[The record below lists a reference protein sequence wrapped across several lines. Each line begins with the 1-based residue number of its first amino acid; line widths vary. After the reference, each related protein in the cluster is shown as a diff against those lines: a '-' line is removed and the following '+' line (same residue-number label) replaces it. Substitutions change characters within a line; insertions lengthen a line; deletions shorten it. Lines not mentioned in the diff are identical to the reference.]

1 MTSDILLG
9 IDLGTTILKAAA
21 FDAATGRL
29 LAHTAARLTIRTAA
43 DGTREQNLRDIDR
56 DLVRV
61 VGNLRRRLGRLWRNV
76 VGLGLSAQ
84 GGSAILVDRATGRA
98 HTPMQL
104 WNDTRP
110 LGLLPEIAARKSPS
124 YWRRLSY
131 MTQPGAGLARIAWL
145 RRRHPRLFTNN
156 SLYVGAGEYIYFHLT
171 GVWRQ
176 DAGSALQVG
185 CYDAR
190 RRRIDGEPLHLV
202 GVTEKF
208 VAPMRQDHETHP
220 LSMAG
225 ARLLG
230 LPAGIPVAGPY
241 MDHEAGYLSSA
252 DVSAR
257 PLQCSLGTAWVGNFV
272 TAKAPPPGFNLVL
285 PSPLGRGSLVV
296 RVMSAGNMT
305 QNWALES
312 LIDPDHDKALKQ
324 AEAIFDEELLPPDG
338 LVALPWLTQPNF
350 FAPQCVG
357 SGGFFGISTHT
368 TREDLV
374 RATVAGMCFE
384 LARIFE
390 AVLAAR
396 TCDSVVLGGGASEGR
411 QFRTILA
418 ALFQPLPVYRVLDTE
433 TAGPRG
439 TLHAFSRKAAQAAT
453 RRLRPPAQAVVNRTR
468 KQYELY
474 RELCEVLARSLP
486 GANGVIGHYRRKKP

>member
-1 MTSDILLG
+1 M
-9 IDLGTTILKAAA
+9 
-21 FDAATGRL
+21 
-29 LAHTAARLTIRTAA
+29 
-43 DGTREQNLRDIDR
+43 
-56 DLVRV
+56 RV

-220 LSMAG
+220 LSTAG

-312 LIDPDHDKALKQ
+312 LIHPDHAKALKQ

-350 FAPQCVG
+350 LAPQCVG

-390 AVLAAR
+390 PVLAAR
-396 TCDSVVLGGGASEGR
+396 ICDSVVLGGGASEGR

-439 TLHAFSRKAAQAAT
+439 TLHAFSLKAAQAAT

-474 RELCEVLARSLP
+474 RELCEVFARGLP
-486 GANGVIGHYRRKKP
+486 GENGVIGHYRRKKP

>member
-9 IDLGTTILKAAA
+9 IDLGTSVLKAAA
-21 FDAATGRL
+21 FEARTGRVL
-29 LAHTAARLTIRTAA
+29 AA
-43 DGTREQNLRDIDR
+43 DGVRLPICSDDAGAREQDPRAIDR
-56 DLVRV
+56 AFRRLAAT
-61 VGNLRRRLGRLWRNV
+61 LQRRLGRAWSCIAGI
-76 VGLGLSAQ
+76 GLAAQ
-84 GGSAILVDRATGRA
+84 GGSAILVDRRTGRPL
-98 HTPMQL
+98 TPMQL

-110 LGLLPEIAARKSPS
+110 LHLLPALAARKPPG
-124 YWRRLSY
+124 YWRRLAFLPE
-131 MTQPGAGLARIAWL
+131 PGAGLARIQWL

-220 LSMAG
+220 LSTAG

-252 DVSAR
+252 GVSAR

-312 LIDPDHDKALKQ
+312 LIDPDHAKALKQ

-350 FAPQCVG
+350 LAPQCVG

-396 TCDSVVLGGGASEGR
+396 TCDSVILGGGASKGR

-418 ALFQPLPVYRVLDTE
+418 ALFQPLPAYRVLDTE

-439 TLHAFSRKAAQAAT
+439 TLHAFSLKAAQAAT
-453 RRLRPPAQAVVNRTR
+453 RRLRPPAQAVVNRIR